1 MKNLYN
7 QLLGIGLSEETK
19 LVPFFTDEPK
29 FHSYLTL
36 PNKPTDEKYFTEET
50 FGQGFDSNLERAK
63 IKSIGELLE
72 RICLYNP
79 AQEFISEKYS
89 GQENFLRPSSLFCYS
104 EEQIPDRQKQ
114 MKILDNGTYKWIK
127 SKNLTTGKEIYIPAQ
142 TVYISPTFENEPVLR
157 KEQISTGG
165 AFGSVGEGRAFKS
178 GFLEVIERDG
188 VMAFYLKNL
197 QGRKIKN
204 FPKRIETL
212 INYLKRYNLET
223 HIFNASADL
232 EIPTSFALILDR
244 TGIGDAIN
252 VGSKADLNLINAIE
266 GSIMEAIQCRRLVRG
281 INPPKCTSN
290 GNVEENI
297 RCLEDRFAYWS
308 DKERLKDLE
317 YMIEEK
323 PTMDYLKIQNKTI
336 SLENAVSNLK
346 KRGYNIIITDITLP
360 ELREKGFETLKVTIP
375 ELHPLYLDEKA
386 KALFSVHHGEIKDNK
401 QLKPH
406 PLT

>member
-7 QLLGIGLSEETK
+7 QLLGVGLSEETK

-36 PNKPTDEKYFTEET
+36 PNKSAENKYFTEET

-79 AQEFISEKYS
+79 THKLISKKYS
-89 GQENFLRPSSLFCYS
+89 RQENFLRPSSLFCYS
-104 EEQIPDRQKQ
+104 EEQISDRQEQ
-114 MKILDNGTYKWIK
+114 MEILDNGTYKWIK
-127 SKNLTTGKEIYIPAQ
+127 SKNLTTEKEIYIPAQ
-142 TVYISPTFENEPVLR
+142 TIYISSLFKNEPILR

-165 AFGSVGEGRAFKS
+165 AFGLVGEGRAFKS

-188 VMAFYLKNL
+188 VIAFYLKNL

-204 FPKRIETL
+204 FPKRIEKL

-223 HIFNASADL
+223 YIFNATTDL
-232 EIPTSFALILDR
+232 EIPTSFALVLDR
-244 TGIGDAIN
+244 TGIGDAVN
-252 VGSKADLNLINAIE
+252 VGSKADLNFINAIE
-266 GSIMEAIQCRRLVRG
+266 GSVMEAIQCRRLVRG
-281 INPPKCTSN
+281 INPPKYISN
-290 GNVEENI
+290 GNVEEDI
-297 RCLEDRFAYWS
+297 RSLEDRFAYWS
-308 DKERLKDLE
+308 DKERLNDLG
-317 YMIEEK
+317 YMVEEK
-323 PTMDYLKIQNKTI
+323 PTMDYLNIPNKTI
-336 SLENAVSNLK
+336 SLENAVNNLK
-346 KRGYNIIITDITLP
+346 KREYNIIITDITLP
-360 ELREKGFETLKVTIP
+360 ELKEKGFETLKVTIP

-406 PLT
+406 PVT